1 MATPLVLTP
10 GPTQDSY
17 GSLASYQQFVEQT
30 YNIKLATTAPTATG
44 RPTTGSTL
52 TTQRDYITSAAG
64 SLRTINAGGEHAFRG
79 FTLPSTVTTGVTA
92 TDDGLVIATEG
103 IYGAEV
109 RSLPITISDCEAGTL
124 TVKLVVAD
132 DNAGRLEE
140 VPTEIAVPAISS
152 AQVYI
157 VSDLTLRQRT
167 LPANSHM
174 YIEVSYSSDA
184 SGADM
189 QFTLGMGNY
198 SVTRYAY
205 TGGTPGS
212 AATSGVT
219 VDSPAAQE
227 AQLRQAGLVLNT
239 FQWKYMPLMADQR
252 LQFPV
257 SIDGV
262 SSGIPPKLIEA
273 QFKIANAIREG
284 KVGLHSGSASDR
296 NETIRNQGTVT
307 RYGLPGVS
315 IERRTGLVTSSI
327 SDHIGT
333 TNDELQSNW
342 PDLHILLREYLDD
355 TSVAGEG
362 SWAR

>member
-44 RPTTGSTL
+44 RPASGSQLTTNRDFFERTASNQQTLNAGSRHSYRAFTAPSSITTGAS
-52 TTQRDYITSAAG
+52 
-64 SLRTINAGGEHAFRG
+64 
-79 FTLPSTVTTGVTA
+79 V
-92 TDDGLVIATEG
+92 TDDGVVIGTEG
-103 IYGAEV
+103 IYSAELSNLQLTV
-109 RSLPITISDCEAGTL
+109 SDCEAGTL
-124 TVKLVVAD
+124 TVRLVVASD
-132 DNAGRLEE
+132 TAG
-140 VPTEIAVPAISS
+140 EITAVESDIELPATT
-152 AQVYI
+152 
-157 VSDLTLRQRT
+157 SDQPYVATDIEMRQRT
-167 LPANSHM
+167 LPAGSHM
-174 YIEVSYSSDA
+174 FIQIAYASTA
-184 SGADM
+184 SGADC
-189 QFTLGMGNY
+189 QYTLGSGQL
-198 SVTRYAY
+198 SLTRFNY